1 MNNTFQ
7 TGSYVY
13 DMNTTDSGQGR
24 GVVLETRRG
33 AREILVCW
41 ANGRHKWADASDLS
55 SKRSPSN
62 V

>member
-1 MNNTFQ
+1 MNTFK

-13 DMNTTDSGQGR
+13 DVNTTDSGQGR

-55 SKRSPSN
+55 RKRGAIDA
-62 V
+62 